1 MNLIHVIRGA
11 FSFSFK
17 FTISC
22 PNNLKVGILYPII
35 GKSIQWKQCF
45 MFISFLYKWIGKL
58 EFSFKEVKPHP
69 LHIVAEKNIFQQLS
83 LGYFCWYFAKYM
95 DWRKKNKGMSSSM
108 IFSTTLQNF
117 QLTKDGFPD
126 KMSEFEIRE
135 YMSIFMHYLW
145 TVPYTHDCKKFE
157 MVQLKSLTF
166 KKNTKIC
173 LVTKCRSRSLN
184 KTCDWQSYNWLN

>member
-95 DWRKKNKGMSSSM
+95 DWRKKIKEWVQVWYFLLHCK
-108 IFSTTLQNF
+108 IFNWQRMDFLIKCQN
-117 QLTKDGFPD
+117 LR
-126 KMSEFEIRE
+126 SENICQSLCTICELFLIH
-135 YMSIFMHYLW
+135 M
-145 TVPYTHDCKKFE
+145 TAKN
-157 MVQLKSLTF
+157 LKWFNLSL
-166 KKNTKIC
+166 
-173 LVTKCRSRSLN
+173 
-184 KTCDWQSYNWLN
+184 